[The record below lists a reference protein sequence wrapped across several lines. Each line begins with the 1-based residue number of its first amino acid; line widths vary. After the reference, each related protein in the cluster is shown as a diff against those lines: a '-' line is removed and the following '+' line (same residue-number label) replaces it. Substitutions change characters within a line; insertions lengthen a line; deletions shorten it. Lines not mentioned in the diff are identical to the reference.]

1 MSPRSDQ
8 RNVLLAAQLI
18 DLSSVLEL
26 DNYHLHTRSRAP
38 WSSFSL
44 RPVLRGGG
52 GGGEEGRRGGGE
64 GEQGEGRE
72 GRFSFDR
79 QLAQS
84 ISQHRGKLQQV
95 RHFSAS
101 FRSICRD
108 LSTRHFFKTTSKSCI
123 FYFSLSLSLFSPR
136 SWMRSPFLDFVVTFL
151 IALRYG
157 SEMNNTKIDRSIDS
171 NKYLRFYA
179 KFVVFE
185 DDR

>member
-52 GGGEEGRRGGGE
+52 GGRGGGGE

-123 FYFSLSLSLFSPR
+123 FYFSLSLSPFSLLDLECVLHSSTSLLR
-136 SWMRSPFLDFVVTFL
+136 FLLLCVTDQ
-151 IALRYG
+151 RW
-157 SEMNNTKIDRSIDS
+157 TTQKSIDL